1 MNSTR
6 RTAPHAVAAVLAELE
21 QAAFARVGRIQ
32 RQDVARELQVAKSA
46 VSAWFA
52 ARQVPRDRYL
62 DGLAKVY
69 SGGSRPL
76 YEQYREQLSRAAQTE
91 APSGQAMMVGQ
102 QRLNAI
108 ERMRAPGGS
117 LNIGIVRFSHFSS
130 FFEDVLETF
139 AKYCS
144 VVPFLQEIPIDNTI
158 DVIENGDVD
167 IAAAFFATPDRA
179 IRLRFIPTPLKV
191 GVNAITFG
199 IFARAVNRGD
209 FSLNKESTALPIVP
223 IANPK
228 EVGDLYARYFLG
240 YRHEIIPSSY
250 SVDGFTDAL
259 LKEFSLWMQDQE
271 QPLPV
276 VFVDELMALQ
286 IHQELLNRLIKRH
299 ECPDNISI
307 RTVGV
312 PILLMGNSLL
322 FEHGSAPELHP
333 NYNVSMCVARQSPE
347 LFEFLTEAWSIFLR
361 SNINYMI
368 SRYCRLYNDMIGITT
383 AIETL
388 ILRGRYQA
396 DVMAQW
402 DNGIMAELCGKAKD
416 GMLRSLV
423 VDSWADLIARWMRLE
438 KGDPSASNLRSRYE
452 YPWSTILE
460 QAAEDIEPTSKSESR
475 DRAQRREKR
484 R

>member
-1 MNSTR
+1 MNSTK
-6 RTAPHAVAAVLAELE
+6 RTAPHAVAAVLAEIE

-32 RQDVARELQVAKSA
+32 RQDVARQLQVAKSA

-69 SGGSRPL
+69 AGGSRTL
-76 YEQYREQLSRAAQTE
+76 YEQYREQLLRAAQTE

-108 ERMRAPGGS
+108 ERMRTPGGS
-117 LNIGIVRFSHFSS
+117 LNIAIVRFSHFSS
-130 FFEDVLETF
+130 FFVDVLDTF

-144 VVPFLQEIPIDNTI
+144 VVPFLQEISFDNTI
-158 DVIENGDVD
+158 DLIDNGDVD
-167 IAAAFFATPDRA
+167 VGAAFCATPDRA
-179 IRLRFIPTPLKV
+179 IRLRFIPTPIKV
-191 GVNAITFG
+191 GVNAITFA
-199 IFARAVNRGD
+199 IFARTANRGD
-209 FSLNKESTALPIVP
+209 FSLKKGRSTALPIVP

-240 YRHEIIPSSY
+240 YRHEIIPSAY
-250 SVDGFTDAL
+250 SVESFTDAL
-259 LKEFSLWMQDQE
+259 LNEFSLWMQNQE

-276 VFVDELMALQ
+276 IFVDELMALQ

-312 PILLMGNSLL
+312 PILLMGNSPL
-322 FEHGSAPELHP
+322 FEHGSAAEFYP

-368 SRYCRLYNDMIGITT
+368 NRYRILYNDMIGITT

-388 ILRGRYQA
+388 VLRGRYQA

-416 GMLRSLV
+416 GMLRWLL

-438 KGDPSASNLRSRYE
+438 KDDPSSNLRSRYE
-452 YPWSTILE
+452 YPWSSILE
-460 QAAEDIEPTSKSESR
+460 QAAKDIDPTSKDESKG
-475 DRAQRREKR
+475 RAQRREKR